1 MTREIGLVAKGGFLT
16 GRLMMP
22 IDLVFPRGISTIWP
36 GVSEVS
42 EE

>member
-1 MTREIGLVAKGGFLT
+1 MIREIGLVAKGGFLT

-22 IDLVFPRGISTIWP
+22 IDLVLPRGISTIWP
-36 GVSEVS
+36 DKSGAS